1 RSKGACN
8 PYATAVMA
16 SHWRKWGIVR
26 AIRRRKGGG
35 STAAAPAYS
44 GVYCRDGGDHERRRV
59 QRQHSQIPQDARGE
73 RPARNRKGGPPG
85 LGGRQAQGQRE
96 VSRQGHGHARRYR
109 LLTRDQGRDRAGVS
123 GGINGLCLRAA
134 RGHQPRVPPLALI
147 GPAPFSSSLWRNW
160 RRYSGVARS
169 SETITAPSP
178 SSRSFTT
185 GVFIAWTAASLSFLT
200 TSSGAPFGRKI
211 AFQVE
216 APRVGVPCSRPV
228 GTLGSA
234 RERSCVMSAI
244 GCTVPPSICGLAVL
258 TISHR

>member
-59 QRQHSQIPQDARGE
+59 QRQHSQISQDARGE
-73 RPARNRKGGPPG
+73 RPARDRKGGPPG
-85 LGGRQAQGQRE
+85 VGGGQAQGQRK

-109 LLTRDQGRDRAGVS
+109 LLARDQRRDRTGVS
-123 GGINGLCLRAA
+123 GAINGICVREARAK
-134 RGHQPRVPPLALI
+134 QSPVTPLALI
-147 GPAPFSSSLWRNW
+147 GPAHFSISLLRNW
-160 RRYSGVARS
+160 PRYSGVARS

-178 SSRSFTT
+178 SSRSFTV
-185 GVFIAWTAASLSFLT
+185 GVFIASTAASLSFLT
-200 TSSGAPFGRKI
+200 ISASAPFGRK
-211 AFQVE
+211 
-216 APRVGVPCSRPV
+216 
-228 GTLGSA
+228 
-234 RERSCVMSAI
+234 M
-244 GCTVPPSICGLAVL
+244 
-258 TISHR
+258 